1 MIPLRP
7 AGSAGSQGKDRTNR
21 VQELVDR
28 AQRSRERAMLEAS
41 VAHDQK
47 DSMPVQAAKAPQIM
61 DAPLD
66 IVANDP
72 APLGP
77 RRAAT
82 LPPALLDIKERVHGL
97 LLERMDAAA
106 AAKLS
111 VTDLTPEVNSLVR
124 EILTEISMPL
134 NGSELSMLVQAIV
147 DDMLALGPLEPLLED
162 DEIND
167 IMVNGAHRVFV
178 ERRGKVELSP
188 VTFRD
193 NAHVLHIATRIVSR
207 IGRRIDESSPYVD
220 ARLEDGSRVNIV
232 IPPLAIDGP
241 SISIRKFAKSRIT
254 LGKMVDQGNLSEDI
268 RTVLEV
274 AAACRLNIFISGGT
288 GSGKTTL
295 LNALSQLVDNAERIV
310 TIEDA
315 AELQLD
321 QINLVRLET
330 RAANLEGNGEVTM
343 RDLVKNS
350 LRMRPD
356 RIILGE
362 TRGAEAVDVLQAM
375 NTGHDGSMST
385 VHANRP
391 REALTR
397 LENMVAMAGF
407 NLPAKATRTQIAQAI
422 DLIVQIQRMRDGK
435 RRITSVTEVV
445 GMEGDVIVTQELFNF
460 KYIEDTEE
468 GDIIGEFNCL
478 GVRPHMTE
486 KARYFGLQ
494 EKLLSAI

>member
-7 AGSAGSQGKDRTNR
+7 NGSADKTNGSDRNSR

-41 VAHDQK
+41 VADVEKPQA
-47 DSMPVQAAKAPQIM
+47 PVRSAAAPQIT
-61 DAPLD
+61 DPPLD
-66 IVANDP
+66 PVSDP
-72 APLGP
+72 KDNGA

-82 LPPALLDIKERVHGL
+82 LPPALVDIKEKVHNQ

-106 AAKLS
+106 AARLS
-111 VTDLTPEVNSLVR
+111 VADLTPEVNSMVR
-124 EILTEISMPL
+124 EILNEISMPL
-134 NGSELSMLVQAIV
+134 NGGELAMLVQAIV

-162 DEIND
+162 EDVND
-167 IMVNGAHRVFV
+167 IMVNGANRVFV

-207 IGRRIDESSPYVD
+207 IGRRIDETSPYVD

-241 SISIRKFAKSRIT
+241 SISIRKFAKNRIT
-254 LGKMVDQGNLSEDI
+254 LKKMAEQGNLSDQI

-274 AAACRLNIFISGGT
+274 AAACRMNVFISGGT

-295 LNALSQLVDNAERIV
+295 LNALSQLIENSERIV

-330 RAANLEGNGEVTM
+330 RAANLEGKGEVTM
-343 RDLVKNS
+343 RDLVKNA

-397 LENMVAMAGF
+397 LENMIAMAGF
-407 NLPAKATRTQIAQAI
+407 SLPAIATRGQIAQAV

-435 RRITSVTEVV
+435 RRITSVTEVM
-445 GMEGDVIVTQELFNF
+445 GMEGEVIVTQELFHY
-460 KYIEDTEE
+460 KYHEDNDD
-468 GDIIGEFNCL
+468 GDMIGEFVSA
-478 GVRPHMTE
+478 GIRPHMTE
-486 KARYFGLQ
+486 KAREFGLQ